1 MKRSFMPALALMFA
15 FFAVIVLSGCE
26 GINPADT
33 AAADVAGL
41 NVSRSVA
48 ADAVEPITVSV
59 TGSVVVIDGKTAV
72 AYQGIPYY
80 VNGSDLTEGT
90 TVTVS
95 GNATPIIEW
104 DVADNFLFYGYS
116 IKDAEVTING

>member
-1 MKRSFMPALALMFA
+1 MKRSFMPALALMLA

-26 GINPADT
+26 GISPADT
-33 AAADVAGL
+33 AVDVAGL

-59 TGSVVVIDGKTAV
+59 TGPVAVIDGKAAV

-80 VNGSDLTEGT
+80 VNGGDLTEGT